1 MRCAG
6 GYVGCVALSR
16 RLSAG
21 GGWRALRM
29 LQVGVTAADG
39 GDDGSEGAV
48 GAGAADGEAVGAEAA
63 DGDMHTHLEAI
74 PVQVRAERAS
84 SACADILRG
93 IFQMHACCV
102 RRNETSRPP
111 RSPNVGAVWS
121 CTSNNISCSL
131 QDGAGVHTNE
141 TAHALQG
148 VSRAHQRHTS
158 MQ

>member
-1 MRCAG
+1 MG
-6 GYVGCVALSR
+6 GYVGCVVLSR

-48 GAGAADGEAVGAEAA
+48 GAEAA

-74 PVQVRAERAS
+74 SVQVRAERAS

-93 IFQMHACCV
+93 IFQMHACCN

-121 CTSNNISCSL
+121 CTSDNTSCSL

-148 VSRAHQRHTS
+148 VSRAHQRHIS

>member
-1 MRCAG
+1 MRCVG
-6 GYVGCVALSR
+6 GYVGCVVLSR

-48 GAGAADGEAVGAEAA
+48 GAEAA

-74 PVQVRAERAS
+74 SVQVRAERAS
-84 SACADILRG
+84 SACADVLRG

-111 RSPNVGAVWS
+111 RSPNVGALWS
-121 CTSNNISCSL
+121 CTPDNTSCSL
-131 QDGAGVHTNE
+131 QDGGVHTNE

-148 VSRAHQRHTS
+148 VSRAHQRHMS

>member
-1 MRCAG
+1 MG
-6 GYVGCVALSR
+6 GYVGCVVLSR

-48 GAGAADGEAVGAEAA
+48 GAEAA

-74 PVQVRAERAS
+74 PVHVRAERAS

-93 IFQMHACCV
+93 IFQMHACCI

-121 CTSNNISCSL
+121 CTSDNTSCSL

-148 VSRAHQRHTS
+148 VSRAHQRHIS